1 MSADVKRMRGIRT
14 VVSTLCT
21 SVAAALLVAA
31 LAMLVTT
38 TADAT
43 SSNGGLQSASAAESG
58 GSQSGVSTAS
68 SAPHPV
74 VTSLTAPTT
83 SVPGRPPR
91 VTYRIDEP
99 GATRVDL
106 TVAVHDLTT
115 RKAAVVAQMGW
126 VRTARTTAVVWPHG
140 ATLAA
145 GTYHVSI
152 SAHDRYDH
160 NLARTAHSS
169 GVATLTVAAPTPAPV
184 ATSPAAPA
192 VEVGVPTPAQTVAD
206 GAVFPV
212 QGTHNFGNAEN
223 RYGAPR
229 AGYFHEGQDVLTAEG
244 TPVVAPLGGTISSTS
259 YQASGAGY
267 YIVEHTGIGFDFM
280 YAHCKAATTVVSAG
294 QTVSPGSAI
303 CQAGQTGDA
312 TAPHLH
318 FEMWVDG
325 WHESSAS
332 HSIDPL
338 PYLEAWE
345 HGA

>member
-1 MSADVKRMRGIRT
+1 VT
-14 VVSTLCT
+14 
-21 SVAAALLVAA
+21 A
-31 LAMLVTT
+31 LATLVTA

-43 SSNGGLQSASAAESG
+43 VSNGGSQSVSPAESG

-74 VTSLTAPTT
+74 VTSLTAPAT
-83 SVPGRPPR
+83 SVAGRPPR
-91 VTYRIDEP
+91 VTYRIEEP
-99 GATRVDL
+99 GVTRVDL

-126 VRTARTTAVVWPHG
+126 VRTARTTAVVWPRG
-140 ATLAA
+140 ASLAA

-152 SAHDRYDH
+152 SAHDRYS
-160 NLARTAHSS
+160 NSLARTAHSS
-169 GVATLTVAAPTPAPV
+169 GVATLTVAAPTPVP

-192 VEVGVPTPAQTVAD
+192 LEVGVPTPAQTVAD

-212 QGTHNFGNAEN
+212 QGTHNFGGAEN

-229 AGYFHEGQDVLTAEG
+229 SGYFHEGQDVLTAEG

-267 YIVEHTGIGFDFM
+267 YIVEHTAIGFDFM